1 MRGEFDANFTLK
13 KHRIRHAGEA
23 RPFILNPQ

>member
-13 KHRIRHAGEA
+13 KHKIGQASEA